1 VTASG
6 MWNRTWLRWSVLLA
20 AIVAAPILSSGQVS
34 RPTRT
39 TVMNHVAVVDV
50 IGGVT
55 KRDMAV
61 VITGNRIT
69 AVEPAQGTHP
79 VGAAIVDATGKFVV
93 PGLAD
98 MHHHLDTDF
107 SLPGAR
113 GARRAG
119 PEDFRRYLT
128 HMLGWGFTTIF
139 SPAHTYA
146 DLGDFTDLRRASQAG
161 ESSMA
166 RYFGVGRGI
175 TVEGGHASQPPLA
188 SFLPKTPEEARE
200 QVRQLKTAG
209 VDAVKFILEDLR
221 WHGKDVSVMRRDIMQ
236 AIIDEAH
243 AQQLK
248 AYAHAPSLE
257 RAKEVLR
264 DGGDGLVHSVVDAP
278 VDDEF
283 IGLMRKNRAS
293 YTTTLSLFA
302 AFTDIEAWMR
312 RLEALDHRGVIPKE
326 VFAGYRS
333 PEGTKRYYE
342 MFGTMTSEQPVYL
355 RNNLRK
361 VADAGLL
368 VVAGTDT
375 NVSGVLLGISSQM
388 ELVLLVEAGLTP
400 AETLRAATINAAR
413 LLGRDAEQ
421 GTVEA
426 GKLADL
432 IVLDADP
439 LLDIRNVTRL
449 HRVVKD
455 GVIFDPVKLLAGG

>member
-6 MWNRTWLRWSVLLA
+6 ISNGTLLRVSALLA
-20 AIVAAPILSSGQVS
+20 AIVAAPVLPSGQVS

-39 TVMNHVAVVDV
+39 TVLNHVSVVDV
-50 IGGVT
+50 NGGLT
-55 KRDMAV
+55 RPDMAV
-61 VITGNRIT
+61 VITGDRIT
-69 AVEPAQGTHP
+69 AVEPARRNHP
-79 VGAAIVDATGKFVV
+79 AGADIVDATGKFVV

-98 MHHHLDTDF
+98 MHHHLDTGF
-107 SLPGAR
+107 SMPGAP
-113 GARRAG
+113 GSRRAG
-119 PEDFRRYLT
+119 PDDFRRYLT

-139 SPAHTYA
+139 SPAHTHA
-146 DLGDFTDLRRASQAG
+146 DLTDFTSLRRVSQSG
-161 ESSMA
+161 ESPMA

-188 SFLPKTPEEARE
+188 SFLPRTPEEARQ
-200 QVRQLKTAG
+200 QVHQLKAAG
-209 VDAVKFILEDLR
+209 VDAVKFIFEDLT
-221 WHGKDVSVMRRDIMQ
+221 WHGRDVPVMRRDIMQ

-243 AQQLK
+243 ALQLK
-248 AYAHAPSLE
+248 AYAHAPRLQL
-257 RAKEVLR
+257 AKDVLR
-264 DGGDGLVHSVVDAP
+264 AGGDGLVHSVVDAL

-312 RLEALDHRGVIPKE
+312 RLEALDVRGVVPKE
-326 VFAGYRS
+326 VFAGFWS
-333 PEGTKRYYE
+333 PEAARRYYE
-342 MFGTMTSEQPVYL
+342 VFGTMTREQPLYL

-375 NVSGVLLGISSQM
+375 NVAGVLIGISSQM

-413 LLGRDAEQ
+413 MLGRDTEQ
-421 GTVEA
+421 GTVDS

-432 IVLDADP
+432 VVLDADP

-449 HRVVKD
+449 HRVVKA
-455 GVIFDPVKLLAGG
+455 GVISDPAELLAGR

>member
-1 VTASG
+1 MTASG
-6 MWNRTWLRWSVLLA
+6 IRNRTRLRWSALLA
-20 AIVAAPILSSGQVS
+20 AIVAAPILPSGQVS

-39 TVMNHVAVVDV
+39 TVMNHVAIVDV

-55 KRDMAV
+55 KHDMAL

-69 AVEPAQGTHP
+69 AVEPAQSLHP
-79 VGAAIVDATGKFVV
+79 AGADIVDATGKFVI

-98 MHHHLDTDF
+98 MHHHLDTGF
-107 SLPGAR
+107 SLPGAP
-113 GARRAG
+113 GSRRAG

-146 DLGDFTDLRRASQAG
+146 DLEDFTKLRREAQGG
-161 ESSMA
+161 ESPMA

-209 VDAVKFILEDLR
+209 VDAVKFIFEDLH
-221 WHGKDVSVMRRDIMQ
+221 WHGRDVSVMRRDVMQ

-243 AQQLK
+243 ALQLK
-248 AYAHAPSLE
+248 AYAHAPSLQL
-257 RAKEVLR
+257 AKEVLR
-264 DGGDGLVHSVVDAP
+264 AGGDGLVHSVVDAP

-283 IGLMRKNRAS
+283 IGLMSKNRAS

-302 AFTDIEAWMR
+302 AFTDIEAWIR
-312 RLEALDHRGVIPKE
+312 RLEALDYRGVVPKE

-333 PEGTKRYYE
+333 PEGARRYYE
-342 MFGTMTSEQPVYL
+342 VFGTMTKEQPQYL

-375 NVSGVLLGISSQM
+375 NVAGVLIGISSQM

-400 AETLRAATINAAR
+400 AETLRTATINAAR
-413 LLGRDAEQ
+413 MLGRDSEQ

-426 GKLADL
+426 GKLADFV
-432 IVLDADP
+432 VLDADP
-439 LLDIRNVTRL
+439 LVDIRNVTRL
-449 HRVVKD
+449 HRVVKE

>member
-1 VTASG
+1 
-6 MWNRTWLRWSVLLA
+6 
-20 AIVAAPILSSGQVS
+20 
-34 RPTRT
+34 
-39 TVMNHVAVVDV
+39 
-50 IGGVT
+50 
-55 KRDMAV
+55 
-61 VITGNRIT
+61 
-69 AVEPAQGTHP
+69 
-79 VGAAIVDATGKFVV
+79 
-93 PGLAD
+93 
-98 MHHHLDTDF
+98 MHHHLDTGF

-113 GARRAG
+113 GSRRAG

-139 SPAHTYA
+139 STAHANA
-146 DLGDFTDLRRASQAG
+146 DLKDFTDLRRAAQGG
-161 ESSMA
+161 ESPMA

-175 TVEGGHASQPPLA
+175 TVERGHASQPPLA

-200 QVRQLKTAG
+200 QVHQLKTAG
-209 VDAVKFILEDLR
+209 VDAVKFIFEDLR
-221 WHGKDVSVMRRDIMQ
+221 WHGREVSVMRRDVMQ

-243 AQQLK
+243 ALQLK
-248 AYAHAPSLE
+248 AYAHAPSLQL
-257 RAKEVLR
+257 AKEVLR
-264 DGGDGLVHSVVDAP
+264 AGGDGLVHSVVDAP

-283 IGLMRKNRAS
+283 IGLMSKNRAS

-302 AFTDIEAWMR
+302 AFTDIEAWIR
-312 RLEALDHRGVIPKE
+312 RLEALDHRGVVPKE

-333 PEGTKRYYE
+333 PEGTRLYYE
-342 MFGTMTSEQPVYL
+342 VLGTMTREQPLHL

-375 NVSGVLLGISSQM
+375 SVAGVLMGISSQM

-413 LLGRDAEQ
+413 MLGRDTEQ

-432 IVLDADP
+432 VVLDADP
-439 LLDIRNVTRL
+439 LVDIRNVTRL

>member
-1 VTASG
+1 
-6 MWNRTWLRWSVLLA
+6 MWNRTWLRWSALLA
-20 AIVAAPILSSGQVS
+20 AIVAAPILPSGQVS
-34 RPTRT
+34 RPIRT

-50 IGGVT
+50 IGGAT
-55 KRDMAV
+55 KHDMAV

-69 AVEPAQGTHP
+69 AVEPARSNHP
-79 VGAAIVDATGKFVV
+79 AGADIVDATGKFVV

-98 MHHHLDTDF
+98 MHHHLDTGF

-146 DLGDFTDLRRASQAG
+146 DLEDFTSLRRAAQGG
-161 ESSMA
+161 ESTMA

-209 VDAVKFILEDLR
+209 VDAVKFIFEDLR
-221 WHGKDVSVMRRDIMQ
+221 WHGRDVPVMRRDVMQ

-243 AQQLK
+243 ALQLK
-248 AYAHAPSLE
+248 AYAHAPSLQL
-257 RAKEVLR
+257 AKEVLR
-264 DGGDGLVHSVVDAP
+264 AGADGLVHSVVDAP

-283 IGLMRKNRAS
+283 ISLMSKNRAS

-302 AFTDIEAWMR
+302 AFSDIEAWVR
-312 RLEALDHRGVIPKE
+312 RLEALDERGVVPKE

-333 PEGTKRYYE
+333 PEGAKRYYE
-342 MFGTMTSEQPVYL
+342 VFGTMTREQPLYL

-375 NVSGVLLGISSQM
+375 NVAGVLLGIASQM

-400 AETLRAATINAAR
+400 AEALRAATINAAR
-413 LLGRDAEQ
+413 MLGRDAEQ

-432 IVLDADP
+432 VVLDADP
-439 LLDIRNVTRL
+439 LVDIRNVTRL

-455 GVIFDPVKLLAGG
+455 GVIFDPVKLLAGA